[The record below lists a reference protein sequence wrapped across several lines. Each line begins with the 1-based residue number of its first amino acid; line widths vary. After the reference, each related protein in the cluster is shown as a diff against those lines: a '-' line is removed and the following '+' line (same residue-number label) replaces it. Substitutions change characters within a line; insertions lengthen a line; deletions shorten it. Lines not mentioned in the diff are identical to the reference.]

1 MAGYSD
7 RYHTKCVQQSVV
19 FLIRQNNIAGLNGNK
34 SGGGLNGNP
43 GGLFI
48 IFHNGSIHISEK
60 PCMVNW
66 FCQIGKA
73 AKMHGGIKKIG
84 MRSDCKNYG
93 IRVCFF
99 NILPT

>member
-19 FLIRQNNIAGLNGNK
+19 FLIRQKYIAGLNGNK

-73 AKMHGGIKKIG
+73 AKMHGGIKKSG
-84 MRSDCKNYG
+84 
-93 IRVCFF
+93 
-99 NILPT
+99 